1 MPILCRRPTSTIGSM
16 RMRPVSLRRVSLTT
30 TGLVMGTASAQFPTT
45 VSDKFTNE
53 PRCYEATANNERK

>member
-1 MPILCRRPTSTIGSM
+1 M